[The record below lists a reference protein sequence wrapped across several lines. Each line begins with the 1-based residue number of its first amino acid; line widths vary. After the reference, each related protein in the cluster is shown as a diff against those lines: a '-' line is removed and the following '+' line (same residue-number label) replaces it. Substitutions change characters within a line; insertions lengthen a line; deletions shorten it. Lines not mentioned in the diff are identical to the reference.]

1 MIKTNN
7 AIRLIEFK
15 RGTQYGLWLLSITLT
30 FSQQWWNNLLGN
42 TWVRNNFLNWI
53 LYLNFKSS
61 YINHRTIIPTGI
73 TFKKTSCYMRNSARR
88 WLIVENAKIFR
99 SYVKHFLIFPCER
112 NCKIF
117 IGWCKEDFMNHSI
130 MALDRDNTGNLVPA
144 SFSYF
149 LELFWEKNRF

>member
-53 LYLNFKSS
+53 LYLDFKSS
-61 YINHRTIIPTGI
+61 HINHRTIIPTGI
-73 TFKKTSCYMRNSARR
+73 TFKKTPCYMRNSARR

-99 SYVKHFLIFPCER
+99 SYVKHFLVFHM
-112 NCKIF
+112 
-117 IGWCKEDFMNHSI
+117 KEIVKSWLVCMNK
-130 MALDRDNTGNLVPA
+130 
-144 SFSYF
+144 FSWIIQSCY
-149 LELFWEKNRF
+149 LTKTTKQS

>member
-53 LYLNFKSS
+53 LYLDFKSS

-73 TFKKTSCYMRNSARR
+73 TFKKTPCYMRNSARR

-99 SYVKHFLIFPCER
+99 SYVKHFLVFQMIEIVKSWLVC
-112 NCKIF
+112 
-117 IGWCKEDFMNHSI
+117 MNK
-130 MALDRDNTGNLVPA
+130 
-144 SFSYF
+144 FSWIIQSCY
-149 LELFWEKNRF
+149 LTKATKQS

>member
-53 LYLNFKSS
+53 RYLDFKSS

-73 TFKKTSCYMRNSARR
+73 TFKKTPCYMRNSARR

-99 SYVKHFLIFPCER
+99 SYVKHFLVFQMIEIVKSWLVC
-112 NCKIF
+112 
-117 IGWCKEDFMNHSI
+117 MNK
-130 MALDRDNTGNLVPA
+130 
-144 SFSYF
+144 FSWIIQSCY
-149 LELFWEKNRF
+149 LTKTTKQS